1 MKSTAKKLAVCAAAL
16 CLLACGTAVSAAA
29 ASPVSGLALSG
40 VAMPWDQDVP
50 AESIEAGSYTAN
62 MLLGSSQ
69 QLSPVVRPRNSTDS
83 VVFISDDTSILTV
96 SNSGVVQAVGVGTTR
111 ITAAAGNQICA
122 YTIVVSMDSSMIVT
136 EMDLSL
142 SSNTIYVGNSVSAQL
157 QVRPTSASNYAT
169 VALTSS
175 NEKVATEVAIGA
187 SIAGVRSMCCMK
199 HVGLNV
205 AADCFMNA
213 AMSGINGGMI
223 ILTADDPSMHSSQNE
238 QDNRI
243 YGNFAMIPMFEP
255 SSQQEA
261 YDMVY
266 HGFELSEKLGYP
278 ILLRVTTRMAHSRAG
293 VVTSPLKP
301 ENRMNCPEDGRQRFI
316 LLPALARKRFKSLL
330 ASQEAFTEAS
340 ENSAYNKYFDAPNKD
355 LGIITTGIA
364 FNYLSENYPDGFE
377 HPVLKI
383 SQYPLP
389 RKQVE
394 KIVGECKEILVL
406 EEGYPVVEEQLKGF
420 LAKGVT
426 VHGRLDGTLQ
436 RDGELTPDAVGKAL
450 GKEIQ
455 SYYAIPEVVE
465 QRPPALCQGCGHR
478 DMYEALNEVIAE
490 YNGTAKVFGDI
501 GCYTLGALPP
511 FRAIDSCIDM
521 GASITMAKGASD
533 AGVFPAIS
541 VIGDST
547 FTHSGMTGL
556 LDCVNENTNIT
567 IVISD
572 NETTAMTGGQDSA
585 GTGRLES
592 ICAGIGVD
600 PAHIRV
606 MVPLKK
612 NYEEMKAIIRE
623 EIEYKGVSVL
633 IPRRE
638 CIQTLTRKKKASKK

>member
-1 MKSTAKKLAVCAAAL
+1 MEKHLFLGDEAIAQAAIDAGISGVYAYPGTPSTEITEYIQGSPVTKERGIHCRWSANEKTAMEAAL
-16 CLLACGTAVSAAA
+16 GMCYAGKR
-29 ASPVSGLALSG
+29 AL
-40 VAMPWDQDVP
+40 
-50 AESIEAGSYTAN
+50 
-62 MLLGSSQ
+62 
-69 QLSPVVRPRNSTDS
+69 
-83 VVFISDDTSILTV
+83 
-96 SNSGVVQAVGVGTTR
+96 
-111 ITAAAGNQICA
+111 
-122 YTIVVSMDSSMIVT
+122 
-136 EMDLSL
+136 
-142 SSNTIYVGNSVSAQL
+142 
-157 QVRPTSASNYAT
+157 
-169 VALTSS
+169 
-175 NEKVATEVAIGA
+175 
-187 SIAGVRSMCCMK
+187 CCMK

-238 QDNRI
+238 QDNRV

-612 NYEEMKAIIRE
+612 NFEEMKSLIRE